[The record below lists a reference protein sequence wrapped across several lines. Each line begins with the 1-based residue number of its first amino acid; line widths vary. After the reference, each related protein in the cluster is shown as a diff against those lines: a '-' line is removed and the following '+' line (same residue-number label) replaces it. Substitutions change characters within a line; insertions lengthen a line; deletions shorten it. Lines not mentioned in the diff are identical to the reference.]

1 MLGKERKGKAMTAI
15 KRSFYIALAVLAVL
29 LSVPFITSF
38 EFYGSNM
45 VSVARSNELAAGVL
59 LTRSSTP
66 DIKAAES
73 FDGIHTLS
81 ETSHDGSL
89 ASEVMSPEEALGN
102 VPYSTTFNIAVSYN
116 DPVEITEAERT
127 MIAATIQLEVIGKY
141 SKIYQFENPDLKY
154 YEMLAVAQI
163 IRNRMNNPY
172 FPSTPSE
179 IIHHKMYKDGTLL
192 YQFATSPEVS
202 STTPSAAALDAVDE
216 VFGEG
221 ASVLPDDYVYFCATW
236 RESGFEMNNSPVLKY
251 VGEAGDYD
259 KIVADATTFYAGVTM
274 KDNIAHNYVY

>member
-1 MLGKERKGKAMTAI
+1 MTAI
-15 KRSFYIALAVLAVL
+15 KRSFYIVMAVLAIL

-45 VSVARSNELAAGVL
+45 VSVAKSSELAAGVML
-59 LTRSSTP
+59 ARSMTP
-66 DIKAAES
+66 DMEVAES
-73 FDGIHTLS
+73 FEDIHALAL
-81 ETSHDGSL
+81 TSHSDSI
-89 ASEVMSPEEALGN
+89 ASALMAPETALGDT
-102 VPYSTTFNIAVSYN
+102 PYSTTFNIAVRYN
-116 DPVEITEAERT
+116 EPVEITEAEKI

-141 SKIYQFENPDLKY
+141 SNIYQFENSDLKY

-163 IRNRMNNPY
+163 IRNRMSNPY
-172 FPSTPSE
+172 FPSTPAE
-179 IIHHKMYKDGTLL
+179 IIHHKMWKDGALL

-202 STTPSAAALDAVDE
+202 STTPSQAALDAVSE
-216 VFGEG
+216 VFDDG

-251 VGEAGDYD
+251 VGDAGDYD